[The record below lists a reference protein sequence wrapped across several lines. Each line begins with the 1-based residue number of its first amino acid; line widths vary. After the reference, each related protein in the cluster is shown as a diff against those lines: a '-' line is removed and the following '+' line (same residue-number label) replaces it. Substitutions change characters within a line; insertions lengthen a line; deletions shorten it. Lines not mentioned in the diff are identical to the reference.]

1 MDQNELINIFNQASR
16 VELTKLPR
24 VGSALAEKII
34 IGRPFTSL
42 DDVRSIKGIGEY
54 QINQILASPNFFSNT
69 EAAQIGISGVNQNI
83 LSGSIPKDEGMPKE
97 IKNGLAE
104 ELSDIKE
111 AIDDKSQVIRENMNE
126 GLAKLGEKTKDIREN
141 LGESL
146 TDFGETLSEKKQ
158 EIKETFSALPGNFEK
173 STKSRGLFWTIMMS
187 SAITAF
193 ITIVLLLLILLV
205 INGSLKYA
213 TGTQYNTLVRQTT
226 LLQEQTTELQ
236 TDLGTIRSRLVSL
249 EGFGERTVALEKAQ
263 QQLFVDVEEAKQM
276 VDSMQDNVTSL
287 SKQVSGQEQRT
298 LRFETFLKDLQ
309 NLLGGLFAAQG
320 EIQ

>member
-69 EAAQIGISGVNQNI
+69 EAAQEGKIGENQNI
-83 LSGSIPKDEGMPKE
+83 LNGSIPKDEGMPKE

-158 EIKETFSALPGNFEK
+158 EIKDTISALPGNFEK

-193 ITIVLLLLILLV
+193 ITIVLLLSILLV

-263 QQLFVDVEEAKQM
+263 QQLFVDVEEAKQK
-276 VDSMQDNVTSL
+276 VDSMQDTVTSL